1 MISYW
6 IRIWSVLVIS
16 LDQNMCTGCPKIR
29 TNYWI
34 YSTRRKEQNSRKKEQ
49 NSRKK
54 GTKLKKRGTK
64 LKKKV
69 QHLQSSGSG
78 SSYPP
83 CSLRPSYD
91 L

>member
-34 YSTRRKEQNSRKKEQ
+34 YS
-49 NSRKK
+49 
-54 GTKLKKRGTK
+54 
-64 LKKKV
+64 
-69 QHLQSSGSG
+69 
-78 SSYPP
+78 P
-83 CSLRPSYD
+83 SLRLSGPGAATGFQPGGGAKFFRNKTFFRN
-91 L
+91 